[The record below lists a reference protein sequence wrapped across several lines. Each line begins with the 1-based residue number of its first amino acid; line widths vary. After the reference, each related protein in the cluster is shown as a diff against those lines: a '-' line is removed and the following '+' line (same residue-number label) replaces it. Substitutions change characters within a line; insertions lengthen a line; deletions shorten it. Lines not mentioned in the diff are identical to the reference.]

1 VSAPLPASLTNVSI
15 ASLCTIFFFVVAVSM
30 VSAAIFLFSPLGVV
44 GFIVAS
50 FCSAIVAVPATALI
64 GAPLVLLA
72 MRLLGRFSSVILHTL
87 GAATAG
93 ALTGALTCLAISP
106 LFRGTLDAWGVPQLI
121 VGAVLTVITA
131 LSAAGGWLIAWI
143 ARARPVVA
151 S

>member
-1 VSAPLPASLTNVSI
+1 MSAPLPLSVTNVSM

-50 FCSAIVAVPATALI
+50 FCSAIVAVPATALV

-72 MRLLGRFSSVILHTL
+72 MRLLSRFSSVLVHTL
-87 GAATAG
+87 GAFTAG
-93 ALTGALTCLAISP
+93 ALTGALTCVAISP
-106 LFRGTLDAWGVPQLI
+106 LFGGTLDAWGVPQLI
-121 VGAVLTVITA
+121 VGTVLTVITA
-131 LSAAGGWLIAWI
+131 LSASGGWLIAWA
-143 ARARPVVA
+143 ARARPIVV